1 MSSDRS
7 DAARIHRGGTQELRE
22 EWVTT
27 VFDHNRDRHAWRH
40 GHLNEVLDSVPI
52 PAMNPSELE
61 ISPRELPAI
70 LHLPGTLATYLGVPP
85 LTIERGQLLDLVGT
99 RGLLVWHDGA
109 IVHEEYRLGHDSTT
123 PWMTNSASKV
133 VIAMLVARAQMEGVI
148 GPDETPITTYWPE
161 LSGTA
166 WDGVTIGHC
175 RQMTTGVGWDEEDL
189 DLLDPESQWVVLF
202 KELTR
207 GSIDSYPGTVP
218 RRDEPGEVVWYSSL
232 DTEVLGG
239 TLIRAANEGIAE
251 LVERWLWTPMRAES
265 DAYWICDPTGREF
278 ALSGLNAT
286 LRDYTRLGILLL
298 NHGRAFGQQLLPEA
312 FCRKLEQPDPG
323 LFSAPGADAYP
334 VTVWEQAFVP
344 NTLEAQD
351 GDYMAAGSFNQI
363 IYVSP
368 RTRTVVA
375 HHGITADITT
385 EYIDMFRLFMA
396 FREIGHS
403 LL

>member
-1 MSSDRS
+1 
-7 DAARIHRGGTQELRE
+7 
-22 EWVTT
+22 
-27 VFDHNRDRHAWRH
+27 
-40 GHLNEVLDSVPI
+40 
-52 PAMNPSELE
+52 
-61 ISPRELPAI
+61 
-70 LHLPGTLATYLGVPP
+70 
-85 LTIERGQLLDLVGT
+85 
-99 RGLLVWHDGA
+99 
-109 IVHEEYRLGHDSTT
+109 
-123 PWMTNSASKV
+123 
-133 VIAMLVARAQMEGVI
+133 
-148 GPDETPITTYWPE
+148 
-161 LSGTA
+161 
-166 WDGVTIGHC
+166 
-175 RQMTTGVGWDEEDL
+175 MTTGVGWDEEDL
-189 DLLDPESQWVVLF
+189 DLLDPESEWVVLF

-239 TLIRAANEGIAE
+239 TLIRAASEGIAE

-323 LFSAPGADAYP
+323 LLSAPGADAYP

-375 HHGITADITT
+375 HHGVTADITT